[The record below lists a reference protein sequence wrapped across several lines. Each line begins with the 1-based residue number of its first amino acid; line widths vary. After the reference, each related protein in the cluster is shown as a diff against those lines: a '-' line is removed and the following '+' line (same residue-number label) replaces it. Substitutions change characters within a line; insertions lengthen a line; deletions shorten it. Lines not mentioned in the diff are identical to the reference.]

1 MILKNLLAI
10 GLLCMLSPPGLADGL
25 AERLALLPP
34 AKVPEQEQAGT
45 TAQSDDKV
53 ANAEQKVLDFVKKHQ
68 PELLKLLMFLK
79 ERQPAQ
85 FQQALKEMARSQQ
98 RLEGLLKR
106 DPELYAVELQ
116 LWQTQSRIRMLAAE
130 MSVSNSIEKKAEL
143 EKQLQLLV
151 GNELDHERARLVLLK
166 ARAEQEVQRL
176 DKRMSE
182 LSDNR
187 EEQVAKGVK
196 LWQNRI
202 ARQARARKP
211 K

>member
-10 GLLCMLSPPGLADGL
+10 GLLCMLSPPALADGL